1 MLHINQYN
9 VIFCYNCNKDVGIV
23 DLKFSTH
30 SKLNDSIVKHFIV
43 VKNDLLY
50 NNYILKLN
58 EFKLFRRTPIMQ
70 KSENGM
76 NVNTL
81 NHANND
87 KELVHNE
94 DDQKRKP
101 NFLFSVDYI
110 LNKAGNTNTNDV
122 CNNENQ
128 NGQHFEWLYCTRFKP
143 PKLDSK

>member
-1 MLHINQYN
+1 
-9 VIFCYNCNKDVGIV
+9 
-23 DLKFSTH
+23 
-30 SKLNDSIVKHFIV
+30 
-43 VKNDLLY
+43 
-50 NNYILKLN
+50 
-58 EFKLFRRTPIMQ
+58 MQ
-70 KSENGM
+70 KSETGM
-76 NVNTL
+76 NINTL

-87 KELVHNE
+87 KELAHNE

-143 PKLDSK
+143 PKLDSKFIYIIQFNCLNGKYFINFKNQY